1 MKISS
6 YNIKCLVIYILY
18 CLFFFFI
25 GEGTFFDDDI
35 KNYVFQYIGIPLI
48 TYLLLPFVLKLIG
61 DWKIVR
67 WIDGAI
73 DYVYRSIKEPGKQHA
88 FRIEKST
95 LSSDDTTT
103 KKSHWIWK
111 VLMFYIVVALMG
123 DALTSCGSERHES
136 RSSALSLSDASFLE
150 TVQLCSLL
158 KICRMD
164 IKYLLFIINK

>member
-1 MKISS
+1 MKLSS

-73 DYVYRSIKEPGKQHA
+73 DYVSETGTWYLFHAKPDGVRTFVAFSSKLSVLTPKEIADMRNELCVVQLESGNY
-88 FRIEKST
+88 S
-95 LSSDDTTT
+95 LC
-103 KKSHWIWK
+103 K
-111 VLMFYIVVALMG
+111 VLKTK
-123 DALTSCGSERHES
+123 DR
-136 RSSALSLSDASFLE
+136 
-150 TVQLCSLL
+150 
-158 KICRMD
+158 
-164 IKYLLFIINK
+164 